1 MQSNLKPFLTKF
13 FSRELDFRVRLFNVL
28 AVAGAGISAATLLLS
43 MLTAMWAN
51 AAVSSVLAV
60 VSLGLLIFTNRTGRY
75 QLGYGITIVTIFMVA
90 FPVMF
95 FTSGGYRSGMP
106 AVFLFAVIFTVL
118 MLEGKRA
125 LLVSLFEIAEY
136 IAVCVFAYFN
146 PQYVTHFETEAEV
159 LTDIIFACTAV
170 SISVG
175 IVLYLHL
182 KEYSYQRELLQEQ
195 NDRLRRYDESR
206 STFLT
211 TVSHEIKNP
220 LNAINLHAR
229 DTVELMDETPLDLNL
244 MRDNQ
249 AVIKKMV
256 TRIDNILM
264 DLKDTVAIEQGRLS
278 LSLAPMRL
286 DKLLR
291 EASKTYFGKNYT
303 AGNQLVL
310 ELPDAVPPIS
320 ADYARLTQVVTNLL
334 SNAMQHTKDG
344 RIIVSLEAQANS
356 QLVRVSDNGKGMTP
370 EIQEKAFEG
379 YVSASKDYWRH
390 GIGLYVCH
398 QIVEAH
404 GGRIWIESE
413 LGKGTT
419 VSFVLPNGR
428 EQDGI

>member
-1 MQSNLKPFLTKF
+1 MPSNLKSFLTKF

-28 AVAGAGISAATLLLS
+28 AMAGVCISAATLLLS
-43 MLTAMWAN
+43 ITTEMWSN
-51 AAVSSVLAV
+51 AAVSGLLAV
-60 VSLGLLIFTNRTGRY
+60 LSLVLLIFTNRTGRY
-75 QLGYGITIVTIFMVA
+75 QLGYGITIVTVFMIA

-106 AVFLFAVIFTVL
+106 AVFLFAIVFTVL

-125 LLVSLFEIAEY
+125 LLVSLLEIVEY
-136 IAVCVFAYFN
+136 ITAGVLAYLY

-170 SISVG
+170 SVTVG
-175 IVLYLHL
+175 VVLYLHL
-182 KEYSYQRELLQEQ
+182 KEYTHQRELLQEQ
-195 NDRLRRYDESR
+195 NERLRRYDESR

-229 DTVELMDETPLDLNL
+229 DTVELMDETPLDLAL
-244 MRDNQ
+244 MRENQ

-256 TRIDNILM
+256 SRIDNILM

-291 EASKTYFGKNYT
+291 EASETYFGKSYT
-303 AGNQLVL
+303 AGNELAL
-310 ELPDAVPPIS
+310 ELPESAPPIS
-320 ADYARLTQVVTNLL
+320 ADYARITQVVTNLL

-344 RIIVSLEAQANS
+344 KITVRLERQTDG
-356 QLVRVSDNGKGMTP
+356 QLVSVSDNGEGMTA
-370 EIQEKAFEG
+370 EMREKAFEG
-379 YVSASKDYWRH
+379 YVSASEDYWRH

-413 LGKGTT
+413 PGRGTT
-419 VSFVLPNGR
+419 VSFILPDGR
-428 EQDGI
+428 EQDGE

>member
-1 MQSNLKPFLTKF
+1 MQNNLKPFLTKF

-28 AVAGAGISAATLLLS
+28 AIAGAGISAATFLLS
-43 MLTAMWAN
+43 AATAMWAN
-51 AAVSSVLAV
+51 TAVSGALAV
-60 VSLGLLIFTNRTGRY
+60 LSLGLLVFTSRTGRY
-75 QLGYGITIVTIFMVA
+75 QLGYGITIVTVFMIA

-106 AVFLFAVIFTVL
+106 AVFLFAVTFTIL
-118 MLEGKRA
+118 MLDGKRA
-125 LLVSLFEIAEY
+125 LLVSLLEIAEY

-146 PQYVTHFETEAEV
+146 PRYVTHFETEAQV
-159 LTDIIFACTAV
+159 LTDILFAFSAV
-170 SISVG
+170 SIAVG
-175 IVLYLHL
+175 VVLYLHL
-182 KEYSYQRELLQEQ
+182 KEYTRQRELLQEQ
-195 NDRLRRYDESR
+195 NERLRRYDASR

-229 DTVELMDETPLDLNL
+229 DTVELMDEVPLDLNL
-244 MRDNQ
+244 MRENQ

-256 TRIDNILM
+256 SRIDNILM

-291 EASKTYFGKNYT
+291 DASETYFGKNYT

-310 ELPDAVPPIS
+310 ELPEAVPPIS
-320 ADYARLTQVVTNLL
+320 ADYARITQVVTNLL
-334 SNAMQHTKDG
+334 SNAMHHTKDG
-344 RIIVSLEAQANS
+344 RIIVSLETQTDG
-356 QLVRVSDNGKGMTP
+356 QLVSVSDTGTGMSP
-370 EIQEKAFEG
+370 EMREKAFEG
-379 YVSASKDYWRH
+379 YVSASEDYWRH

-398 QIVEAH
+398 QIVTAH

-413 LGKGTT
+413 PGKGTT

-428 EQDGI
+428 E

>member
-1 MQSNLKPFLTKF
+1 MKSNLKPFLTKF

-28 AVAGAGISAATLLLS
+28 AIAGAGISIATFLLSAAT
-43 MLTAMWAN
+43 TMWAN
-51 AAVSSVLAV
+51 AAVSGVLAAL
-60 VSLGLLIFTNRTGRY
+60 SLGLLLFTSRTGRY
-75 QLGYGITIVTIFMVA
+75 QLGYGITIVTIFMIA

-106 AVFLFAVIFTVL
+106 AVFLFAVTFTVL

-125 LLVSLFEIAEY
+125 LLVSLLEIAEY
-136 IAVCVFAYFN
+136 IAVCVFAYFH
-146 PQYVTHFETEAEV
+146 PQYVTHFETEAQV
-159 LTDIIFACTAV
+159 LTDILFAFSAV
-170 SISVG
+170 SIAVG

-182 KEYSYQRELLQEQ
+182 KEYTRQRELLQEQ
-195 NDRLRRYDESR
+195 NERLRRYDASR

-229 DTVELMDETPLDLNL
+229 DTVELMEETPLDLDL
-244 MRDNQ
+244 MRENQ

-256 TRIDNILM
+256 SRIDNILM

-291 EASKTYFGKNYT
+291 EASETYFGKNYT
-303 AGNQLVL
+303 AGNRLIL
-310 ELPDAVPPIS
+310 KLAEDVPPIT
-320 ADYARLTQVVTNLL
+320 ADYARITQVVTNLL
-334 SNAMQHTKDG
+334 SNALQHTKNGD
-344 RIIVSLEAQANS
+344 ITVLLSLS
-356 QLVRVSDNGKGMTP
+356 QGEQFVRVSDTGTGMSP
-370 EIQEKAFEG
+370 EMQEKAFEG
-379 YVSASKDYWRH
+379 YVSASEDYWRH

-398 QIVEAH
+398 QIVTAH

-413 LGKGTT
+413 PGKGTT